1 MALFTDGL
9 SSSDTDPDVGSIP
22 APHEQPG
29 FPIAII
35 GISCKFAGGV
45 KNPETLWELC
55 AQGGSAWSEIPRSR
69 FNHDSFYDGDIG
81 KLSMVSSAHIFAK
94 TILEKRN
101 CIVC

>member
-1 MALFTDGL
+1 MVLFTDDL
-9 SSSDTDPDVGSIP
+9 SSSDTDPDVGPVS
-22 APHEQPG
+22 ASLQHPG

-45 KNPETLWELC
+45 KNPEKLWELC
-55 AQGGSAWSEIPRSR
+55 AQGGSAWSKIPRSR

-81 KLSMVSSAHIFAK
+81 KLAMVGSAHIFAK
-94 TILEKRN
+94 TVLEERN